1 MIRIPVDLTHYLP
14 VSRETAAQIANV
26 ASHFESTVT
35 LEGDGLVLNLKSMIG
50 LLSQSIPKQG
60 DVHLVIAGPDEE
72 QALPQLQNLLKKL
85 FP

>member
-1 MIRIPVDLTHYLP
+1 MIRIPVDIPHHLP
-14 VSRETAAQIANV
+14 ISRETAAKIARV
-26 ASHFESTVT
+26 ASHFDSTIT

-60 DVHLVIAGPDEE
+60 GVELVISGPDEE
-72 QALPQLQNLLKKL
+72 QALPQLTDLLKKL